1 MKLRQIALVLLMVG
15 GFWFLLSHLGSE
27 GNFGV
32 FAKPDPSSLTLNVV
46 NTEPKYLP
54 EEENNIN
61 VYKRAL
67 PSVVNITSTSV
78 GLNFFYGLV
87 PQQGQ
92 GSGFILDK
100 AGYILTNY
108 HVIAGAQNI
117 EVQTWDKH
125 RYKATLVG
133 GDRAHD
139 LALLKID
146 APNLQPAVL
155 ASSKNLQVGQQ
166 VYAIGNPFGLS
177 GTMTSGIISAIRSVR
192 GPTGVL
198 IQNAIQTDAPINP
211 GNSGG
216 PLLNSQGEV
225 IGINSM
231 IATNPNNQVQVEQ
244 SAGIGFA
251 IPIDTAKAVLLDL
264 KRYGHAMRPT
274 LGIETLPIGPYLAQQ
289 MNLPVNYG
297 LLIERVFPG
306 GPAAQAGLHG
316 GNQIAYLGNQQIY
329 IGGDLIVSMDGHQV
343 TNQRDMSDI
352 MDGLRPGETI
362 TITAYRG
369 SRKMI
374 FHVKL
379 GVAGENG
386 PEETAQNRVPA
397 QSVVH
402 AALYHVFHA
411 GKS

>member
-1 MKLRQIALVLLMVG
+1 MKLRQIALVLLLVG
-15 GFWFLLSHLGSE
+15 GFWFVLSHLGSN

-32 FAKPDPSSLTLNVV
+32 FAKPDSSSLTLNVV
-46 NTEPKYLP
+46 NTQPKYLP
-54 EEENNIN
+54 QEDNSIQ
-61 VYKRAL
+61 VYKRVL
-67 PSVVNITSTSV
+67 PSVVNVTSTSV
-78 GLNFFYGLV
+78 KMNFFYGLV

-117 EVQTWDKH
+117 EVQTSDKH

-133 GDRAHD
+133 GDRDHD

-146 APNLQPAVL
+146 APNLKPAVL
-155 ASSKNLQVGQQ
+155 ASSRSLEVGQM
-166 VYAIGNPFGLS
+166 VYAIGNPFGLN

-264 KRYGHAMRPT
+264 KKYGHAMRPT
-274 LGIETLPIGPYLAQQ
+274 VGIETLPIGPYLAQQ

-297 LLIERVFPG
+297 LLVERVFPG
-306 GPAAQAGLHG
+306 GPAAKAGLHG
-316 GNQIAYLGNQQIY
+316 GQQTAYLGNEQIY
-329 IGGDLIVSMDGHQV
+329 IGGDLIVSMDGQQV

-352 MDGLRPGETI
+352 MDGLQPGETI
-362 TITAYRG
+362 PITVYRG
-369 SRKMI
+369 NRKLVL
-374 FHVKL
+374 HVKL

-386 PEETAQNRVPA
+386 PEETASNNMPNA
-397 QSVVH
+397 SAVH
-402 AALYHVFHA
+402 AALYRVFH
-411 GKS
+411 GGD

>member
-1 MKLRQIALVLLMVG
+1 MRLRQFALVLLIVG
-15 GFWFLLSHLGSE
+15 GFWFLLSHLGTK

-46 NTEPKYLP
+46 NTQPKYLP
-54 EEENNIN
+54 EEQNSID

-78 GLNFFYGLV
+78 GMNFFYGLV

-125 RYKATLVG
+125 RYKAVLVG
-133 GDRAHD
+133 GDRGLD
-139 LALLKID
+139 LALLKIN
-146 APNLQPAVL
+146 APNLQPATL
-155 ASSKNLQVGQQ
+155 ASSRNLQVGQK

-177 GTMTSGIISAIRSVR
+177 GTMTDGIISAIRSVR
-192 GPTGVL
+192 EPSGAL
-198 IQNAIQTDAPINP
+198 IQDAIQTDAPINP

-231 IATNPNNQVQVEQ
+231 IATNPNNQVQVDQ

-251 IPIDTAKAVLLDL
+251 IPINTAKSVLTDF
-264 KRYGHAMRPT
+264 KRYGHAMRPS

-289 MNLPVNYG
+289 MNLPVHYG
-297 LLIERVFPG
+297 LLVERVLPG
-306 GPAAQAGLHG
+306 GAAAQAGLHG
-316 GNQIAYLGNQQIY
+316 GSQVAYLGNQQIY
-329 IGGDLIVSMDGHQV
+329 IGGDLIVEMDGQRV
-343 TNQRDMSDI
+343 TDQRDMADI
-352 MDGLRPGETI
+352 MDGLRPGETVA
-362 TITAYRG
+362 ITAYRG
-369 SRKMI
+369 GHKMV

-379 GVAGENG
+379 GVANDNG
-386 PEETAQNRVPA
+386 PAESAQNDMPS
-397 QSVVH
+397 QSAIH
-402 AALYHVFHA
+402 AAMYHVFH
-411 GKS
+411 GGD

>member
-15 GFWFLLSHLGSE
+15 GFWFLLSHLGSR
-27 GNFGV
+27 GDFGV

-46 NTEPKYLP
+46 NTEPRYLP
-54 EEENNIN
+54 EEQNNIE

-78 GLNFFYGLV
+78 GMNFFYGLV

-100 AGYILTNY
+100 SGYILTNY

-125 RYKATLVG
+125 RYKAELVG
-133 GDRAHD
+133 GDRDHD

-146 APNLQPAVL
+146 APDLRAATL
-155 ASSKNLQVGQQ
+155 ASSRNLQVGQK
-166 VYAIGNPFGLS
+166 VYAIGNPFGLN

-289 MNLPVNYG
+289 MHLPLNYG
-297 LLIERVFPG
+297 LLVERVLPG
-306 GPAAQAGLHG
+306 GPAAQAGLQG
-316 GNQIAYLGNQQIY
+316 GKQVAYLGNQQIY
-329 IGGDLIVSMDGHQV
+329 IGGDLIVSMDGQQV

-352 MDGLRPGETI
+352 MDGLRPGEVI

-369 SRKMI
+369 NRKME

-379 GVAGENG
+379 GVAGQSG
-386 PEETAQNRVPA
+386 PDESARNQRPGGSA
-397 QSVVH
+397 VH
-402 AALYHVFHA
+402 AALYRVFH
-411 GKS
+411 GGN

>member
-15 GFWFLLSHLGSE
+15 GFWFVLSHLGSH
-27 GNFGV
+27 GRFGV

-46 NTEPKYLP
+46 NTPPKYLP
-54 EEENNIN
+54 AEENSIH
-61 VYKRAL
+61 VYKRVL
-67 PSVVNITSTSV
+67 PSVVNVTSTSV
-78 GLNFFYGLV
+78 GMNFFYGLV

-125 RYKATLVG
+125 RYKAVLVG
-133 GDRAHD
+133 GDRDHD

-146 APNLQPAVL
+146 APNLKPAVL
-155 ASSKNLQVGQQ
+155 ASSRNLQVGQA
-166 VYAIGNPFGLS
+166 VYAIGNPFGLN

-198 IQNAIQTDAPINP
+198 IQNAIQTDAAINP

-264 KRYGHAMRPT
+264 KRFGHAMRPT

-289 MNLPVNYG
+289 MKLPVNYG
-297 LLIERVFPG
+297 LLVERVFPG
-306 GPAAQAGLHG
+306 GPAAQAGLKG
-316 GNQIAYLGNQQIY
+316 GRQAAYLGNEQIY
-329 IGGDLIVSMDGHQV
+329 IGGDLIVQMDGQTV

-352 MDGLRPGETI
+352 MDGLQPGEVIPI
-362 TITAYRG
+362 TVYRG
-369 SRKMI
+369 NRKMVL
-374 FHVKL
+374 HVKL

-386 PEETAQNRVPA
+386 PEETASNRAPGA
-397 QSVVH
+397 NAIH
-402 AALYHVFHA
+402 AALYRVFH
-411 GKS
+411 GGSR

>member
-1 MKLRQIALVLLMVG
+1 MVG
-15 GFWFLLSHLGSE
+15 AFWFFLSHLGSK
-27 GNFGV
+27 GTFGV

-46 NTEPKYLP
+46 KTQPRYLP
-54 EEENNIN
+54 EEQNNIK

-78 GLNFFYGLV
+78 GMNFFYGLV

-133 GDRAHD
+133 GDRDHD
-139 LALLKID
+139 LALLKIN
-146 APNLQPAVL
+146 APNLKPATL
-155 ASSKNLQVGQQ
+155 ASSKNLEVGQD

-231 IATNPNNQVQVEQ
+231 IATNPNNQVKVDQ

-264 KRYGHAMRPT
+264 RKYGHAMRPT
-274 LGIETLPIGPYLAQQ
+274 LGIETLPIGPYLARQ
-289 MNLPVNYG
+289 MRLPVKYG
-297 LLIERVFPG
+297 LLIERVVPG
-306 GPAAQAGLHG
+306 GPAAKAGLHG
-316 GNQIAYLGNQQIY
+316 GKQIAYLGNQQIY
-329 IGGDLIVSMDGHQV
+329 IGGDLIVSMDGQQV

-352 MDGLRPGETI
+352 MNGLRPGETI
-362 TITAYRG
+362 PITVYRG
-369 SRKMI
+369 NHKMV

-379 GVAGENG
+379 GLASEKG
-386 PEETAQNRVPA
+386 PEETARNSMPA
-397 QSVVH
+397 ASAVH
-402 AALYHVFHA
+402 KALEHA
-411 GKS
+411 FSGLKG

>member
-15 GFWFLLSHLGSE
+15 GFWFLLSHLGSK
-27 GNFGV
+27 GDFGV
-32 FAKPDPSSLTLNVV
+32 FAKPDPSQLTLNVV
-46 NTEPKYLP
+46 NQQPKYLP
-54 EEENNIN
+54 EEENSIG
-61 VYKRAL
+61 VYKRVL

-78 GLNFFYGLV
+78 KMDFFYGLV

-117 EVQTWDKH
+117 EVQTSDKH

-133 GDRAHD
+133 GDRDHD
-139 LALLKID
+139 LALLKIN
-146 APNLQPAVL
+146 APDLQPATL
-155 ASSKNLQVGQQ
+155 ASSRNLQVGQK

-177 GTMTSGIISAIRSVR
+177 GTMTDGIISAIRSVR

-264 KRYGHAMRPT
+264 KKYGHAMRPT
-274 LGIETLPIGPYLAQQ
+274 LGIATLPIGPYLAQQ
-289 MNLPVNYG
+289 MHLAQNYG
-297 LLIERVFPG
+297 LLVERVVPG
-306 GPAAQAGLHG
+306 GPAAKAGLKG
-316 GNQIAYLGNQQIY
+316 GTQIAYLGNQQIY
-329 IGGDLIVSMDGHQV
+329 IGGDLIVSMDGQAV

-352 MDGLRPGETI
+352 MDGLRPGDVIPI
-362 TITAYRG
+362 TVYRG
-369 SRKMI
+369 QRKLVL
-374 FHVKL
+374 HVKL
-379 GVAGENG
+379 GVAGQNG
-386 PEETAQNRVPA
+386 PEMTAANRMPSGSA
-397 QSVVH
+397 IH
-402 AALYHVFHA
+402 AAMYHVFGG
-411 GKS
+411 GK

>member
-15 GFWFLLSHLGSE
+15 GFWFLLSHLGSQ
-27 GNFGV
+27 GDFGV

-46 NTEPKYLP
+46 KSNPKFLP
-54 EEENNIN
+54 EEQNNIH
-61 VYKRAL
+61 VYKRAM

-78 GLNFFYGLV
+78 SMNFFYGLV
-87 PQQGQ
+87 PQKGQ
-92 GSGFILDK
+92 GSGFILNK
-100 AGYILTNY
+100 SGYILTNY

-125 RYKATLVG
+125 RYKAQLVG
-133 GDRAHD
+133 GDRDHD
-139 LALLKID
+139 LALLKIN
-146 APNLQPAVL
+146 APDLKPAVL
-155 ASSKNLQVGQQ
+155 ADSKSLEVGQK

-231 IATNPNNQVQVEQ
+231 IATNPNNQVQVDQ

-251 IPIDTAKAVLLDL
+251 IPIDTAKAVLMDL
-264 KRYGHAMRPT
+264 KKYGHAMRPS
-274 LGIETLPIGPYLAQQ
+274 LGVVTLPIGPYLARQ

-297 LLIERVFPG
+297 LLVERVAPG
-306 GPAAQAGLHG
+306 GPAAQAGLQG
-316 GNQIAYLGNQQIY
+316 GKQIAYLGNQQIY
-329 IGGDLIVSMDGHQV
+329 IGGDLIVSMDGQKV
-343 TNQRDMSDI
+343 TNQRDISDI
-352 MDGLRPGETI
+352 MNGLRPGETI

-369 SRKMI
+369 NRKMV

-379 GVAGENG
+379 GVAGQSG
-386 PEETAQNRVPA
+386 SEEDASNQMRKERG
-397 QSVVH
+397 VH
-402 AALYHVFHA
+402 AALYRTA
-411 GKS
+411 GGKP